1 MAITTIETYSYSGGK
16 LNENKAHFE
25 IQKISLDTYCKA
37 NKTERTNHF
46 KIYWLEDGSGT
57 YDIDF
62 KEFTIEGCGIFCVSP
77 GQMFSV
83 KSEQVKT
90 AYQISF
96 DKEFY
101 CVEAHGKDIACNG
114 LIFNN
119 IHRATGVSVGESESP
134 VFRSIVHNMIAEIK
148 NPGNAHREMIETYL
162 RMFLIHTLRLL
173 DLQEL
178 QKGEETHQKNKM
190 VQDFIALVDKHFR
203 SKHTASDYAQELFI
217 SPKSLAKKLKAL
229 GYPTSTEIIQERIL
243 LEAKRSLKYTQES
256 IKEIAFDLGFDDPA
270 YFSRLFSKKEGMTPL
285 AYRKGS

>member
-1 MAITTIETYSYSGGK
+1 MAINSTESYTFTGNK
-16 LNENKAHFE
+16 LNKKQAHFE
-25 IQKISLDTYCKA
+25 VKKICLDTYCAA
-37 NKTERTNHF
+37 NKTERTDHF
-46 KIYWLEDGSGT
+46 KVYWIEDGSGA

-62 KEFTIEGCGIFCVSP
+62 KEFEIEGCGIFCVSP

-83 KSEQVKT
+83 KAERVKT

-101 CVEAHGKDIACNG
+101 CIEAHGKEIACNG

-119 IHRATGVSVGESESP
+119 IHRASGVSVNEKEAP
-134 VFRSIVHNMIAEIK
+134 TFRNIIDNMIAELK
-148 NPGNAHREMIETYL
+148 TPGNAHRDMIETYL

-178 QKGEETHQKNKM
+178 ESGSESHQKNKM
-190 VQDFIALVDKHFR
+190 VQDFIALVDKHYKT
-203 SKHTASDYAQELFI
+203 KHTASDYAKELFI

-229 GYPTSTEIIQERIL
+229 GYPTSTEMIQERIL
-243 LEAKRSLKYTQES
+243 IEAKRSLKYTQES

-285 AYRKGS
+285 AYRKG

>member
-1 MAITTIETYSYSGGK
+1 MAITTIESYTFAGNK
-16 LNENKAHFE
+16 LSKKEAHFE
-25 IQKISLDTYCKA
+25 IQKINLDIYCAA
-37 NKTERTNHF
+37 NKTERSEHY
-46 KIYWLEDGSGT
+46 KVYWIEDGSGA

-62 KEFTIEGCGIFCVSP
+62 KEFEIDGSGIFCVSP

-83 KSEQVKT
+83 KTEKVKT
-90 AYQISF
+90 AYQMSF

-101 CVEAHGKDIACNG
+101 CVEAHGKEIACNG

-119 IHRATGVSVGESESP
+119 VHRASGISVDMAEAPTFKTLINSMISEL
-134 VFRSIVHNMIAEIK
+134 K
-148 NPGNAHREMIETYL
+148 NPGNAHRDMIETYL

-178 QKGEETHQKNKM
+178 QNGTVTHQKNKL

-203 SKHTASDYAQELFI
+203 VKHSASDYAKELFI

-243 LEAKRSLKYTQES
+243 LEAKRSLKFTQES

-285 AYRKGS
+285 EYRRG

>member
-1 MAITTIETYSYSGGK
+1 MAITTIESYTFAGNK
-16 LNENKAHFE
+16 LNKKQAHFE
-25 IQKISLDTYCKA
+25 IQKISLDIYCAA
-37 NKTERTNHF
+37 NKTERSDHY
-46 KIYWLEDGSGT
+46 KIYWIEDGSGA

-62 KEFTIEGCGIFCVSP
+62 KEFEINGCGVFCVSP

-83 KSEQVKT
+83 KSEKVKT
-90 AYQISF
+90 AFQISF

-101 CVEAHGKDIACNG
+101 CVEAHGKEIACNG

-119 IHRATGVSVGESESP
+119 IHRASGISVGASDAP
-134 VFRSIVHNMIAEIK
+134 TFRSIIDNIIAELK
-148 NPGNAHREMIETYL
+148 NPGNAHRDMIETYL

-178 QKGEETHQKNKM
+178 QQGSVTHQKNKM

-203 SKHTASDYAQELFI
+203 TKHSVSDYAKELFI
-217 SPKSLAKKLKAL
+217 SPKSLTKKLNAL

-243 LEAKRSLKYTQES
+243 MEAKRSLKFTQES

-285 AYRKGS
+285 EYRKG

>member
-1 MAITTIETYSYSGGK
+1 MAITTIESFTYAENK
-16 LNENKAHFE
+16 LNKKQAHFE
-25 IQKISLDTYCKA
+25 IQRINLDTYCAA
-37 NKTERTNHF
+37 NKTERSDYY
-46 KIYWLEDGSGT
+46 KIYWIEDGSGK

-62 KEFTIEGCGIFCVSP
+62 KEFEIKGCGVFCVSP

-83 KSEQVKT
+83 KTEQVKT

-101 CVEAHGKDIACNG
+101 CVEAHGKEIACNG

-119 IHRATGVSVGESESP
+119 IHRASGISVSEIEAPS
-134 VFRSIVHNMIAEIK
+134 FRSLIDNIISELK
-148 NPGNAHREMIETYL
+148 NPGNAHRDMIETYL

-178 QKGEETHQKNKM
+178 QDGSETHQKNKM

-203 SKHTASDYAQELFI
+203 IKHSASDYAKELFI

-229 GYPTSTEIIQERIL
+229 GYPTSTEMIQERIL
-243 LEAKRSLKYTQES
+243 IEAKRSLKFTQES
-256 IKEIAFDLGFDDPA
+256 VKEIAFDLGFDDPA

-285 AYRKGS
+285 AYRKG

>member
-1 MAITTIETYSYSGGK
+1 MSITTIQSYTYAGNK
-16 LNENKAHFE
+16 LNKKEHFE
-25 IQKISLDTYCKA
+25 IQKINLDIYCAA
-37 NKTERTNHF
+37 NKTERSDHY
-46 KIYWLEDGSGT
+46 KIYWIEDGSGT

-62 KEFTIEGCGIFCVSP
+62 KEFEINGCGIFCVSP

-83 KSEQVKT
+83 KTEKVKT

-101 CVEAHGKDIACNG
+101 CVEAHGKEIACNG

-119 IHRATGVSVGESESP
+119 VHRASGISVESSEAP
-134 VFRSIVHNMIAEIK
+134 AFRMIIDNIISELK

-173 DLQEL
+173 DIQEL
-178 QKGEETHQKNKM
+178 QSSTVTHQKNKM
-190 VQDFIALVDKHFR
+190 VQDFIAMVDKHFR
-203 SKHTASDYAQELFI
+203 TKHSVSDYAKELFI
-217 SPKSLAKKLKAL
+217 TPKTLAKKLKAL
-229 GYPTSTEIIQERIL
+229 GYPTSTEIIQDRIL
-243 LEAKRSLKYTQES
+243 MEAKRSLKFTQES

-285 AYRKGS
+285 AYRKG